1 MAFSWHISVKRDLHK
16 MLVVLNSMTFK
27 SLTVLPTLGSD
38 SDGVGSGL
46 PDKTRGCVDGLH
58 EAIRTRTGGGAL
70 IPIIRT

>member
-1 MAFSWHISVKRDLHK
+1 MAALGFSSTCRDWA
-16 MLVVLNSMTFK
+16 K
-27 SLTVLPTLGSD
+27 SSLGSRLTRLGSD